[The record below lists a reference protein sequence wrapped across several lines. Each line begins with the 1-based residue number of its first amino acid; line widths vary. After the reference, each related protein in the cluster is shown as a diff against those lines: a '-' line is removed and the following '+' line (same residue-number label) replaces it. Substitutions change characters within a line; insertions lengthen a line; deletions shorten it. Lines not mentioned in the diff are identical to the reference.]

1 MEVIAVA
8 NQKGGCSKTTTA
20 VNLSTYLAVK
30 GKKVLLI
37 DIDPQGSTTTHFGID
52 KWHLEKTMYDVLMGD
67 LAIRDLIT
75 PTMIPG
81 LDIASTNNQLSKAE
95 RDKANITDRENIL
108 RRKLDGLNGYDYI
121 IIDTPPSLGYLTLNA
136 LVACDTILIPV
147 QVEFFALEG
156 LAMLTD
162 MIDIITDEL
171 GHKMKRRYLL
181 AMYDARTNPSKDIA
195 ERIRK
200 RFGEEVFKTV
210 IPRNIR
216 LADAPSYGQPIY
228 LTDPE
233 STGAKAYDELAN
245 EMIR

>member
-20 VNLSTYLAVK
+20 VNLSTYLAVR

-37 DIDPQGSTTTHFGID
+37 DLDPQGSTTTHFGID

-67 LAIRDLIT
+67 LAMRDLIV

-81 LDIASTNNQLSKAE
+81 LDIAPTNNQLSKAE
-95 RDKANITDRENIL
+95 RDMTNITDRETIL
-108 RRKLDGLNGYDYI
+108 KRKLGVSSYDYVL
-121 IIDTPPSLGYLTLNA
+121 IDTPPSLGYLTLNA
-136 LVACDTILIPV
+136 LVACDTILVPV

-162 MIDIITDEL
+162 MMNMITDEL
-171 GHKMKRRYLL
+171 GHKMNKKYLL
-181 AMYDARTNPSKDIA
+181 SMYDARTNPSKDIA
-195 ERIRK
+195 ERIRR
-200 RFGEEVFKTV
+200 RFGDEVFRTV
-210 IPRNIR
+210 IPRNVR
-216 LADAPSYGQPIY
+216 LADAPSYGQPVC

-233 STGAKAYDELAN
+233 STGAKAYAELAD
-245 EMIR
+245 EVIG

>member
-37 DIDPQGSTTTHFGID
+37 DLDPQGSTTTHFGID
-52 KWHLEKTMYDVLMGD
+52 KWHLEKTMYDVMMRD
-67 LAIRDLIT
+67 LAIQDLIM
-75 PTMIPG
+75 PTMISG
-81 LDIASTNNQLSKAE
+81 LDIAPTNNQLSKAE
-95 RDKANITDRENIL
+95 RDMASMADRELIL
-108 RRKLDGLNGYDYI
+108 KRKLNAPVYDYI
-121 IIDTPPSLGYLTLNA
+121 LIDTPPSLGYLTLNA

-162 MIDIITDEL
+162 MIDMITDEL
-171 GHKMKRRYLL
+171 GHEMGRKYLL
-181 AMYDARTNPSKDIA
+181 TMYDARTNPSKDIT
-195 ERIRK
+195 ERIRR
-200 RFGEEVFKTV
+200 RFGDEVFRTI

-228 LTDPE
+228 LTNPD
-233 STGAKAYDELAN
+233 STGAKAYDELA
-245 EMIR
+245 EEVIGG

>member
-30 GKKVLLI
+30 GKNVLLI
-37 DIDPQGSTTTHFGID
+37 DLDPQGSTTTHLGID

-67 LAIRDLIT
+67 LTIQNLIM
-75 PTMIPG
+75 PTMVPG
-81 LDIASTNNQLSKAE
+81 LDIAPTNNQLSKAE
-95 RDKANITDRENIL
+95 RDMASMANREFIL
-108 RRKLDGLNGYDYI
+108 KRKLNAPTYDYVM
-121 IIDTPPSLGYLTLNA
+121 IDTPPSLGYLTLNA
-136 LVACDTILIPV
+136 IVACDTILIPV

-162 MIDIITDEL
+162 MMDMITDEL
-171 GHKMKRRYLL
+171 GHEMGRKYLL
-181 AMYDARTNPSKDIA
+181 TMYDARTNPSKDIT
-195 ERIRK
+195 ERIRR
-200 RFGEEVFKTV
+200 RFGDEVFRTI

-228 LTDPE
+228 LTNPD
-233 STGAKAYDELAN
+233 STGAKAYDELA
-245 EMIR
+245 EEVIGG

>member
-8 NQKGGCSKTTTA
+8 NQKGGCAKTTTS
-20 VNLSTYLAVK
+20 VNLSTYLAVN

-37 DIDPQGSTTTHFGID
+37 DVDPQGSSTTHFGVD

-67 LAIRDLIT
+67 LELQDLII
-75 PTMIPG
+75 PTMIPN
-81 LDIASTNNQLSKAE
+81 LDIAPTNNLLSRAE
-95 RDKANITDRENIL
+95 REMTNLPDREAIL
-108 RRKLDGLNGYDYI
+108 KNKLAALSGYDYL
-121 IIDTPPSLGYLTLNA
+121 IIDTPPSLNYLTLNA

-156 LAMLTD
+156 LAMLMD
-162 MIDIITDEL
+162 MIDIITNEL
-171 GHKMKRRYLL
+171 GHKMKKRFLL
-181 AMYDARTNPSKDIA
+181 TMYDARTKPSKDIT
-195 ERIRK
+195 ERIRR
-200 RFGEEVFKTV
+200 RFSDEVFRTF

-233 STGAKAYDELAN
+233 STGAKAYEELAK
-245 EMIR
+245 EVIG